1 MSFSTIPAIKHLF
14 EIGRKM
20 LRAKRV
26 PRSHD
31 AALEQAE
38 GGVCGIGMNVANDI
52 DVAAVP
58 NRLVVLGLST

>member
-1 MSFSTIPAIKHLF
+1 
-14 EIGRKM
+14 M